1 MNSPVRTVWRVSAAM
16 ALILALGIGL
26 TGNSEAKHRA
36 DWFSAWGTSQQGLAA
51 ETVSDGTVRMIVR
64 PTLSGTFVRVQLQNT
79 FGTAP
84 LTIGAAAIGARVNG
98 AGLAPGSNR
107 PLTFN
112 GSPSVTIPA
121 GGVVSNDPL
130 AFAVHAWQ
138 DLAVSLYIPGTAAPI
153 SRHTNARKT
162 SFWTL
167 AGAGNHA
174 ADEAATAFAQTT
186 TSMWWVA
193 ALDVFSSTADG
204 TIVFFGDSITDGT
217 ATTTDGHD
225 RWHDIVALRLMLDSK
240 AKVELGT
247 VNEGIGGNRVTVTA
261 TQGSPA
267 AVERLDRDV
276 LARAGVSHVVFFEG
290 TNDLASGLVNAEQ
303 LIAGMQNIIGRV
315 HARGLP
321 IIAVTIIPRHNA
333 TWTPQMTEYRHVVND
348 WIRHRANFEAVIDF
362 DVVMRDPANPDL
374 MNPLLDFADHVHPN
388 PFGYF
393 TMGRAVDLSLFER
406 PLHRR

>member
-1 MNSPVRTVWRVSAAM
+1 MGGPDMAIKDMGAPIWPPSPQRSERPGGAVALLGTPTGSYTRDGCAGALSLDNVASCAECHPRARGGETAAARVRGVDGSAAAPEKRRAMNSPVRTVWRVSAAM

-121 GGVVSNDPL
+121 GGVVSSDPL

-225 RWHDIVALRLMLDSK
+225 RWHDIVALRLM
-240 AKVELGT
+240 
-247 VNEGIGGNRVTVTA
+247 
-261 TQGSPA
+261 
-267 AVERLDRDV
+267 
-276 LARAGVSHVVFFEG
+276 
-290 TNDLASGLVNAEQ
+290 
-303 LIAGMQNIIGRV
+303 
-315 HARGLP
+315 
-321 IIAVTIIPRHNA
+321 
-333 TWTPQMTEYRHVVND
+333 
-348 WIRHRANFEAVIDF
+348 
-362 DVVMRDPANPDL
+362 
-374 MNPLLDFADHVHPN
+374 
-388 PFGYF
+388 
-393 TMGRAVDLSLFER
+393 
-406 PLHRR
+406 